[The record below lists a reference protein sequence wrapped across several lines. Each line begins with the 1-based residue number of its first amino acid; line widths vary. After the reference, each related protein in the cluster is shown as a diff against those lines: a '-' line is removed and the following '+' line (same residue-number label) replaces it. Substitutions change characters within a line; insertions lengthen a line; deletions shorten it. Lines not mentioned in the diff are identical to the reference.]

1 MIFFFV
7 VDMAGPVA
15 PMLTGGTV
23 NQLTGSE
30 QLGRRSELGNG
41 HRKGPYYRK
50 KKKQQLKNL
59 SNHFQSH
66 HIITKVIFNLSI
78 NSDGIRITLLT
89 DSKTVILSFRF
100 AALAKINGR
109 VY

>member
-50 KKKQQLKNL
+50 KKKTATKELVQPFSIPSYHNKSHIQLEHKLRWNQ
-59 SNHFQSH
+59 NY
-66 HIITKVIFNLSI
+66 IAY
-78 NSDGIRITLLT
+78 G
-89 DSKTVILSFRF
+89 
-100 AALAKINGR
+100 
-109 VY
+109 